1 MSEDIVINS
10 HSRRAIEIL
19 TRQNQEKWF
28 KMMKQWFKN
37 EKFWKI
43 INFDNETTFIS
54 TFIETFERSISS
66 DKSLFDKNVN
76 FEEEK
81 LNARI
86 QYHLL
91 NCINDDDQELVSKQT
106 TTRKI

>member
-1 MSEDIVINS
+1 M
-10 HSRRAIEIL
+10 
-19 TRQNQEKWF
+19 
-28 KMMKQWFKN
+28 
-37 EKFWKI
+37 
-43 INFDNETTFIS
+43 NFDNEAIFIL
-54 TFIETFERSISS
+54 TFIEIFKSLINI

-86 QYHLL
+86 QYYFL
-91 NCINDDDQELVSKQT
+91 NCINDDDQEFISKQT